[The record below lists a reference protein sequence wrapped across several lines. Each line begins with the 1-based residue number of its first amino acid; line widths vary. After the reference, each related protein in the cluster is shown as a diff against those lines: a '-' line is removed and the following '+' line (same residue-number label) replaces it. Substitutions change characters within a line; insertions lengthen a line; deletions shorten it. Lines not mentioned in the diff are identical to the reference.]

1 MKAPAFVPAIADR
14 SQLVPLDFGRLFVR
28 DLGPD
33 DADAV
38 RPPLLLIHG
47 LLVHGRAFHR
57 LVPELADRRLLIPDL
72 PGAGDSDR
80 PPPVHCAGYSPV
92 WLARA
97 LLALLDRL
105 GVARVDVLGHSW
117 GGAIAVCL
125 ADAAPARVRRLAL
138 IDPTLFAM
146 PVPFEGRLALLPR
159 LGPYMFQ
166 NMYRRNELRRYL
178 GRAFSSEKLV
188 DEADVDLYWDRLAR
202 SGGREAAHAML
213 MQLLGADT
221 MAAMLPR
228 MRALTAPTLVVWGDR
243 DGIVPR
249 EHADR
254 VAAAIPGAALRWIE
268 GCGHS
273 PPEEQPEALA
283 ALLREHLDAPLRAPL
298 GPAADAVA
306 GAPVVGA
313 SAHP

>member
-33 DADAV
+33 DADPE

-125 ADAAPARVRRLAL
+125 ADAAPERVGRLVLVDA
-138 IDPTLFAM
+138 TCFAM
-146 PVPFEGRLALLPR
+146 PLPIEGRLALVPGV
-159 LGPYMFQ
+159 GPYVFK
-166 NMYRRNELRRYL
+166 NLYRRADLARYL
-178 GRAFSSEKLV
+178 ARAFSAPELIDPSDL
-188 DEADVDLYWDRLAR
+188 DLYWDRLAR
-202 SGGREAAHAML
+202 TGGREAAYAML
-213 MQLLGADT
+213 TQLANDDR
-221 MAAMLPR
+221 MSAMLPR
-228 MRALTAPTLVVWGDR
+228 LRALACRTLVVWGDR
-243 DGIVPR
+243 DAIVPR
-249 EHADR
+249 EHAER
-254 VAAAIPGAALRWIE
+254 LAGAIDGARLAWVE
-268 GCGHS
+268 GCGHAVA
-273 PPEEQPEALA
+273 EERPEALG
-283 ALLREHLDAPLRAPL
+283 ALVREHLAAP
-298 GPAADAVA
+298 
-306 GAPVVGA
+306 
-313 SAHP
+313 S